1 MLSHYDSASDTESVS
16 TSTYSK
22 GIKIGKYAEF
32 ASIHQD
38 LATKMFYV

>member
-32 ASIHQD
+32 ASIHED